1 MVVISSAVAAGAAV
15 GGLNVLSGILE
26 YQGKKQDYVNQVAY
40 KQASDEFARWS
51 ARQQASQ
58 ADINNQYKF
67 WQERI
72 NYGQSLAHTNQLR
85 NYELSTAI
93 ANAEEVARARASAGA
108 DYTQTSAAYSEAFR
122 QEAMAD
128 AVALMQY
135 KVQALKSRSS
145 IAAGMTE
152 GKSID
157 RLINDYSRQVGD
169 FETLQNINQGFKGR
183 QYSDKQAAAI
193 SQYLNQYNNQRF
205 YQQKEYEDPLPPFA
219 PLPTLISAPGP
230 SMVGSAPS
238 FGAAL
243 VGSVASGVK
252 AGFGTYGALS

>member
-1 MVVISSAVAAGAAV
+1 MVAPAVAAGIASGASTA
-15 GGLNVLSGILE
+15 LSGILA

-40 KQASDEFARWS
+40 KKASDEFARWS
-51 ARQQASQ
+51 ARQQAAQ

-72 NYGQSLAHTNQLR
+72 NYGQELAYTNQLR

-108 DYTQTSAAYSEAFR
+108 DYIQESAAYSEAFR

-135 KVQALKSRSS
+135 KVQALKARSS
-145 IAAGMTE
+145 VAAGGTA

-169 FETLQNINQGFKGR
+169 FETLQSINQGFKER
-183 QYSDKQAAAI
+183 QFSNKQAGAI
-193 SQYLNQYNNQRF
+193 SKYLNQYNSQQF
-205 YQQKEYEDPLPPFA
+205 YQQKEYEDPIPPFS
-219 PLPTLISAPGP
+219 PLPTLVSAPGP
-230 SMVGSAPS
+230 SMVGSGPS
-238 FGAAL
+238 LGAAL
-243 VGSVASGVK
+243 VGAAASG
-252 AGFGTYGALS
+252 ASTGISTYAALK

>member
-1 MVVISSAVAAGAAV
+1 MVAITAATAAYAAG
-15 GGLNVLSGILE
+15 GSSVLSGLLA

-40 KQASDEFARWS
+40 KKVSDEFARWS

-58 ADINNQYKF
+58 ADLNNQYKF

-72 NYGQSLAHTNQLR
+72 NYGQQLAYTNQLR

-93 ANAEEVARARASAGA
+93 ASAVEVGRVRSSAGA
-108 DYTQTSAAYSEAFR
+108 DYMQESAAYNEAFR

-128 AVALMQY
+128 AVSLMQY
-135 KVQALKSRSS
+135 KVQALKAKSAV
-145 IAAGMTE
+145 AAGATG

-169 FETLQNINQGFKGR
+169 FETLQNINQGFKER
-183 QYSDKQAAAI
+183 QYTNKQAGAI
-193 SQYLNQYNNQRF
+193 TKYLNQYNSQQF
-205 YQQKEYEDPLPPFA
+205 YQQKEYQDPIQPFT
-219 PLPTLISAPGP
+219 PLPTLISAVPP

-238 FGAAL
+238 LGAAI
-243 VGSVASGVK
+243 VGSLAGGVSTGAS
-252 AGFGTYGALS
+252 TYAALK

>member
-1 MVVISSAVAAGAAV
+1 MAGPAAVAGIASGAGS
-15 GGLNVLSGILE
+15 VLSGIMA

-40 KQASDEFARWS
+40 KKASDEFARWS

-67 WQERI
+67 WQERV
-72 NYGQSLAHTNQLR
+72 NYGQELAYTNQLR

-108 DYTQTSAAYSEAFR
+108 DYMQESAAYTEAFR

-135 KVQALKSRSS
+135 KVQALKARSS
-145 IAAGMTE
+145 VAAGATG

-169 FETLQNINQGFKGR
+169 YETLQSINQGFKER
-183 QYSDKQAAAI
+183 QFSNKQAGAI
-193 SQYLNQYNNQRF
+193 SKYLNQYNSQQF
-205 YQQKEYEDPLPPFA
+205 YQQKEYEDPMPPFS
-219 PLPTLISAPGP
+219 PLPTLVSAPGP
-230 SMVGSAPS
+230 SMVGGAPS
-238 FGAAL
+238 LGAAI
-243 VGSVASGVK
+243 VGSIAGGISSG
-252 AGFGTYGALS
+252 AGTYAALKN

>member
-1 MVVISSAVAAGAAV
+1 MAGPAAVAGIASGAGS
-15 GGLNVLSGILE
+15 VLSGIMA

-40 KQASDEFARWS
+40 KKASDEFARWS

-67 WQERI
+67 WQERV
-72 NYGQSLAHTNQLR
+72 NYGQELAYTNQLR

-108 DYTQTSAAYSEAFR
+108 DYMQESAAYTEAFR

-135 KVQALKSRSS
+135 KVQALKARSS
-145 IAAGMTE
+145 VAAGATG

-169 FETLQNINQGFKGR
+169 YETLQSINQGFKER
-183 QYSDKQAAAI
+183 QFSNKQAGAI
-193 SQYLNQYNNQRF
+193 SKYLNQYNSQQF
-205 YQQKEYEDPLPPFA
+205 YQQKEYEDPMPPFS
-219 PLPTLISAPGP
+219 PLPTLVSAPGP
-230 SMVGSAPS
+230 SMVGGAPS
-238 FGAAL
+238 LGAAI
-243 VGSVASGVK
+243 VGSIAGGISSG
-252 AGFGTYGALS
+252 AGTYAALK

>member
-1 MVVISSAVAAGAAV
+1 MAITAAAAAGIASGA
-15 GGLNVLSGILE
+15 GSVLSGIMA

-40 KQASDEFARWS
+40 KKASDEFARWS

-67 WQERI
+67 WQERV
-72 NYGQSLAHTNQLR
+72 NYGQELAYTNQLR

-93 ANAEEVARARASAGA
+93 ANAEEVARARSSAGA
-108 DYTQTSAAYSEAFR
+108 DYMQESAAYTEAFR

-135 KVQALKSRSS
+135 KVQALKARSS
-145 IAAGMTE
+145 VAAGATG

-169 FETLQNINQGFKGR
+169 YETLQSINQGFKER
-183 QYSDKQAAAI
+183 QFSNKQAGAI
-193 SQYLNQYNNQRF
+193 SKYLNQYNSQQF
-205 YQQKEYEDPLPPFA
+205 YQQKEYEDPMPPFS
-219 PLPTLISAPGP
+219 PLPTLVSAPGP
-230 SMVGSAPS
+230 SMVGGAPS
-238 FGAAL
+238 LGAAI
-243 VGSVASGVK
+243 VGSI
-252 AGFGTYGALS
+252 AGGISAGAGTYAALK

>member
-1 MVVISSAVAAGAAV
+1 MAGPAAVAGIASGAGS
-15 GGLNVLSGILE
+15 VLSGIMA

-40 KQASDEFARWS
+40 KKASDEFARWS

-72 NYGQSLAHTNQLR
+72 NYGQELAYTNELR

-108 DYTQTSAAYSEAFR
+108 DYMQESAAYAEAFR

-135 KVQALKSRSS
+135 KVQALKARSS
-145 IAAGMTE
+145 VAAGATG

-169 FETLQNINQGFKGR
+169 YETLQNINQGFKER
-183 QYSDKQAAAI
+183 QFTNKQAGAI
-193 SQYLNQYNNQRF
+193 SKYLNQYNSQQF
-205 YQQKEYEDPLPPFA
+205 YQQREYQDPMPPFS
-219 PLPTLISAPGP
+219 PLPTLVSAPGP
-230 SMVGSAPS
+230 SMVGGAPS
-238 FGAAL
+238 LGAAI
-243 VGSVASGVK
+243 VGSIAGGVS
-252 AGFGTYGALS
+252 AGAGTYAALK

>member
-1 MVVISSAVAAGAAV
+1 MAITAAAAAGIASGA
-15 GGLNVLSGILE
+15 GSVLSGIMA

-40 KQASDEFARWS
+40 KKVSDEFARWS

-67 WQERI
+67 WQERV
-72 NYGQSLAHTNQLR
+72 NYGQELAYTNELR

-93 ANAEEVARARASAGA
+93 ASAEEVARARASAGA
-108 DYTQTSAAYSEAFR
+108 DYMQESAAYTEAFR

-135 KVQALKSRSS
+135 KVQALKARSS
-145 IAAGMTE
+145 VAAGATG

-169 FETLQNINQGFKGR
+169 YETLQNINQGFKER
-183 QYSDKQAAAI
+183 QFSNKQAGAI
-193 SQYLNQYNNQRF
+193 SKYLNQYNSQQF
-205 YQQKEYEDPLPPFA
+205 YQQREYQDPMPPFS
-219 PLPTLISAPGP
+219 PLPTLVSAPGP
-230 SMVGSAPS
+230 SMVGGAPS
-238 FGAAL
+238 LGAAI
-243 VGSVASGVK
+243 VGSIAGGISSG
-252 AGFGTYGALS
+252 AGTYAALK

>member
-1 MVVISSAVAAGAAV
+1 MVAPAVAAGIASGAST
-15 GGLNVLSGILE
+15 VLSGILS

-40 KQASDEFARWS
+40 KKASDEFARWS

-72 NYGQSLAHTNQLR
+72 NYGQELAYTNQLR

-108 DYTQTSAAYSEAFR
+108 DYIQESAAYSEAFR

-135 KVQALKSRSS
+135 KVQALKARSS
-145 IAAGMTE
+145 VAAGATA

-157 RLINDYSRQVGD
+157 RLFNDYSRQVGD
-169 FETLQNINQGFKGR
+169 FETLQNINQGFKER
-183 QYSDKQAAAI
+183 QYNNQQAGAI
-193 SQYLNQYNNQRF
+193 SKYLNQYNSQQF
-205 YQQKEYEDPLPPFA
+205 YQQKEYEDPLPPFS
-219 PLPTLISAPGP
+219 PLPTLVSAPGP
-230 SMVGSAPS
+230 SMVGGAPS
-238 FGAAL
+238 LGSAI
-243 VGSVASGVK
+243 VGSIAGGVQSG
-252 AGFGTYGALS
+252 FTTYKALS

>member
-1 MVVISSAVAAGAAV
+1 MIAPAAGWALAA
-15 GGLNVLSGILE
+15 GGASVVQGLLA

-40 KQASDEFARWS
+40 KKASDEFARWS

-58 ADINNQYKF
+58 ADINNEYKF

-72 NYGQSLAHTNQLR
+72 NYGQELAYTNQLR

-93 ANAEEVARARASAGA
+93 ASAEEVARARSSAGA
-108 DYTQTSAAYSEAFR
+108 DYMQESAAYTEGFR
-122 QEAMAD
+122 QEAMSD

-135 KVQALKSRSS
+135 KVQALKARSS
-145 IAAGMTE
+145 IAAGATA

-169 FETLQNINQGFKGR
+169 FETLQSINQGFKER
-183 QYSDKQAAAI
+183 QFSNKQAGAI
-193 SQYLNQYNNQRF
+193 NKYLNQYNSQQF
-205 YQQKEYEDPLPPFA
+205 YQQKEYEDPIPPFA

-230 SMVGSAPS
+230 SMVGGAPS
-238 FGAAL
+238 MGAAI
-243 VGSVASGVK
+243 VGSIAGGIQAGASVY
-252 AGFGTYGALS
+252 AGLKTS